1 MSAHYDLTP
10 TERQAG
16 MIADLE
22 ARLELMNE
30 RLFYVSAELAKARAQ
45 SGGRQVTLTDEQFN
59 CLTALIKTRVRFE
72 QVPCAITASDL
83 TDAMVALHKA
93 LVPSLP

>member
-1 MSAHYDLTP
+1 MSPHYDLTP

-30 RLFYVSAELAKARAQ
+30 RLFYVSAELANARAQ
-45 SGGRQVTLTDEQFN
+45 SGGV
-59 CLTALIKTRVRFE
+59 K
-72 QVPCAITASDL
+72 
-83 TDAMVALHKA
+83 
-93 LVPSLP
+93 